1 MEENETSGS
10 EPLVFII
17 TGSVKRAESPG
28 QYPFNALLCAA
39 DDDSAVRSCL
49 NALAQEGYE
58 EANLDQIGNVMDR
71 PHEEEFQGAYDAA
84 LNGEVALIVFESG
97 NAMD

>member
-10 EPLVFII
+10 ESLVFVI
-17 TGSVKRAESPG
+17 TGSVKRADSAG
-28 QYPFNALLCAA
+28 QIPFNTLLSAA
-39 DDDSAVRSCL
+39 DDDSAVRNCL

-58 EANLDQIGNVMDR
+58 EANLDQIGNVLDR

-84 LNGEVALIVFESG
+84 LKGEVALVVFESG
-97 NAMD
+97 NAKG

>member
-10 EPLVFII
+10 ESLVFVI
-17 TGSVKRAESPG
+17 TGSVKRADSAD
-28 QYPFNALLCAA
+28 QIPFNALLSAA
-39 DDDSAVRSCL
+39 DDDSAVRNCL

-84 LNGEVALIVFESG
+84 LEGEVALVVFESG
-97 NAMD
+97 NSIE